1 MLDCVAT
8 KSADIT
14 ISMNSSATTIYSKVI
29 NTWAGQSGKELPLT
43 LLLFYPLST
52 SYIGSD
58 PMQLWFDHR
67 GTLALA
73 EVPDEEGPEL
83 PANSSCPSIA
93 LFFGS
98 LPDTLPA
105 GIHQS

>member
-1 MLDCVAT
+1 MLDCIAT

-29 NTWAGQSGKELPLT
+29 NTWAGQSGKEIPLT
-43 LLLFYPLST
+43 LLLLYPLST

-58 PMQLWFDHR
+58 PMQLWFNHG

-83 PANSSCPSIA
+83 PANSCCPSIA

-98 LPDTLPA
+98 LPDTLSA
-105 GIHQS
+105 RMNQS